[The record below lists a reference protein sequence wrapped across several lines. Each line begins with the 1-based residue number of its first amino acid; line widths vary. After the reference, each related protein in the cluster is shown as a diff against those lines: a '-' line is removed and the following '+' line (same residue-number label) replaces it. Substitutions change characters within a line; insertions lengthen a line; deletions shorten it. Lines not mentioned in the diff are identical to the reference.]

1 MEDLAATLMS
11 SFSHRHSA
19 PLYLFYNVASLPK
32 HHAGRGGGGGGG
44 GGFEF
49 ATAAGGKQQGGV
61 DDGEDGG
68 AAGVRACSSDLS
80 AATFADELFRE
91 GVLLRPLKLP
101 PRLQTPTASAAAS
114 AATSPTAAS
123 KAAAAAAPS
132 SSRSPFASR
141 RSKHEGFDPFAA
153 ALEKVRRDVAAA
165 PIRRARSLSPLRGPA
180 VAAAAARRK
189 ENNPYAAAAP
199 ARAVT
204 ASRPPWRR
212 RRRGMKRLL
221 CGAAMATRPHRGD
234 DGGAPYRRG
243 LLVCFGF

>member
-1 MEDLAATLMS
+1 MEDLAASLMS
-11 SFSHRHSA
+11 SFSQRHSA

-49 ATAAGGKQQGGV
+49 ATAAGGKEQGGA
-61 DDGEDGG
+61 DDGDEGG
-68 AAGVRACSSDLS
+68 GAGVRACSSDVS
-80 AATFADELFRE
+80 AAFADELFRE
-91 GVLLRPLKLP
+91 GVLLPLKLP
-101 PRLQTPTASAAAS
+101 PRLQTPSASAAAS

-123 KAAAAAAPS
+123 KAAP

-141 RSKHEGFDPFAA
+141 RSKHGGFDPFAA
-153 ALEKVRRDVAAA
+153 ALEKVRRDVAVA
-165 PIRRARSLSPLRGPA
+165 PMRRARSLSPLRGPA
-180 VAAAAARRK
+180 VAAGAAHQK
-189 ENNPYAAAAP
+189 GNSPYAPP
-199 ARAVT
+199 ARAGG
-204 ASRPPWRR
+204 ARPPWR

-234 DGGAPYRRG
+234 GGGAPYRRG

>member
-1 MEDLAATLMS
+1 MEDLAASLMS

-32 HHAGRGGGGGGG
+32 HHAGRGGGGGG
-44 GGFEF
+44 FEF

-68 AAGVRACSSDLS
+68 GPGVRACSSDVS
-80 AATFADELFRE
+80 AAFAADELFRE

-101 PRLQTPTASAAAS
+101 PRLQTPSASAAAS
-114 AATSPTAAS
+114 ASTSPTAS
-123 KAAAAAAPS
+123 KAAAPS

-165 PIRRARSLSPLRGPA
+165 GAAPIRRARSLSPLRGPA
-180 VAAAAARRK
+180 VAAAHRK
-189 ENNPYAAAAP
+189 ENNPYAAP

-204 ASRPPWRR
+204 ASRPQWR

-221 CGAAMATRPHRGD
+221 CGATMATRPHRGD
-234 DGGAPYRRG
+234 DGGEPYRRG